1 VEQLSETQ
9 IKSAGPARGI
19 QFQVSAGD
27 GRVDVRVTDR
37 AGEVR
42 VDVRTP
48 DLRLAGALRADLPE
62 LAARIEQTGY
72 HAETWPPLAS
82 LPERSRIVESGP
94 TSQNMQEQSQREGG
108 QRQDEG
114 RRQNSEDS
122 DQPVQR
128 KHNGK
133 DFKWLFSSIR

>member
-1 VEQLSETQ
+1 M
-9 IKSAGPARGI
+9 
-19 QFQVSAGD
+19 SAGD

-42 VDVRTP
+42 VEVRTP
-48 DLRLAGALRADLPE
+48 DIRLAGALRADLPE

-72 HAETWPPLAS
+72 HAETWQPLAS
-82 LPERSRIVESGP
+82 SLERGRIAESGAA
-94 TSQNMQEQSQREGG
+94 SQNMQEQPQREGG

-122 DQPVQR
+122 QQPAQR
-128 KHNGK
+128 KQNGK